1 MIYPLTDPAPTC
13 RGEITFR
20 VGRNAR
26 EKIKTDSRKGTA
38 FTLDG
43 TGIQKRKDYMLNK
56 GLPHEKGKD
65 GEEKKNCL
73 IGVSC
78 L

>member
-1 MIYPLTDPAPTC
+1 MIYPPTDPDPIC

-20 VGRNAR
+20 VGKNAW

-38 FTLDG
+38 FTLDRR
-43 TGIQKRKDYMLNK
+43 GIQKRKDYMLNK

-65 GEEKKNCL
+65 GEEKK
-73 IGVSC
+73 IV
-78 L
+78 